1 MRAGLRLARHLDG
14 VVIDVGANGGVETAM
29 ALKAGRNV
37 VAVECLGAAYAD
49 LLRLHGGDSS
59 VTLLHVCASNKTST
73 MTLHLAD
80 DSSSLIK
87 NNIEYG
93 AELEKARRTHNVAHG
108 NRETVV
114 TARLDDLISVTTK
127 VALIKIDVQGFE
139 SHVIAGASRIV
150 TRNLPVLVYED
161 NGNFDASGAIRL
173 PRGYTC
179 KRVNGDNVCH
189 AR

>member
-1 MRAGLRLARHLDG
+1 
-14 VVIDVGANGGVETAM
+14 
-29 ALKAGRNV
+29 
-37 VAVECLGAAYAD
+37 
-49 LLRLHGGDSS
+49 
-59 VTLLHVCASNKTST
+59 

-87 NNIEYG
+87 NNIEHG
-93 AELEKARRTHNVAHG
+93 AELEKARRAHNAAHG

-114 TARLDDLISVTTK
+114 TARLDDLISATAK

-179 KRVNGDNVCH
+179 TRVNGDNVCH
-189 AR
+189 AN